1 MVDTL
6 WAGKHNK
13 NHTPT
18 FAHVYTHSPLSLY
31 SYTIHERLLS
41 FDLSGLSTR
50 PFGRHMSRRNDP
62 IVPHTRPVSLNV
74 GLTDSHA
81 KCPMGVTA
89 ENLAEEFGISRADSD
104 AYALQSQ
111 ARWADAHAKGRY
123 DDEISP
129 IELTSRKGSESF
141 SVDEHPRMTP
151 PEKMASLPTTF
162 KKGGVV
168 TAASASGICDGA
180 ASLVVA
186 SAEAAAEHGLQP
198 IADVKP
204 PAAPFPHMWRPH
216 FSHMSEST
224 FFF

>member
-1 MVDTL
+1 
-6 WAGKHNK
+6 
-13 NHTPT
+13 
-18 FAHVYTHSPLSLY
+18 
-31 SYTIHERLLS
+31 
-41 FDLSGLSTR
+41 
-50 PFGRHMSRRNDP
+50 
-62 IVPHTRPVSLNV
+62 
-74 GLTDSHA
+74 
-81 KCPMGVTA
+81 MGVTA

-129 IELTSRKGSESF
+129 IELTSRKGSETF

-198 IADVKP
+198 IAELVSWASVGVEP
-204 PAAPFPHMWRPH
+204 SRMGIGPVPAIEAALERAGLRLDQMGLVEVNEASLARPH
-216 FSHMSEST
+216 GSTPTLTHSSHMARTLMFPIHERIK
-224 FFF
+224 